1 MSQFTPEELDSF
13 AQEVLYLISF
23 RSLPKAKRDRL
34 ISLIEIFRVER
45 EEHTASCEHCAA
57 HEAEKAMRDCLDVE
71 DKAYVERAASEVLM
85 LERMAG
91 NLPPEEPPATQ

>member
-1 MSQFTPEELDSF
+1 MSQFTSEELDSF

-23 RSLPKAKRDRL
+23 RSLPKAKRGRL

-45 EEHTASCEHCAA
+45 EEHTASCEHCRS
-57 HEAEKAMRDCLDVE
+57 HETEKAIGDCLDE
-71 DKAYVERAASEVLM
+71 QDRAYVERVAAEVLL

-91 NLPPEEPPATQ
+91 NLPEEPPAT